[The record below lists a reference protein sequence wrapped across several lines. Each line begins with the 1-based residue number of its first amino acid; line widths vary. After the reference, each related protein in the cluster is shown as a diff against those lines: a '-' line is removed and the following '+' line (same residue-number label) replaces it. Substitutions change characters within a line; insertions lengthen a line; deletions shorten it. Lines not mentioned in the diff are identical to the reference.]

1 MHILNKII
9 LALIIL
15 SFNGALQARTI
26 KKVEVSGST
35 PYVDHVSLAEGST
48 DMDLL
53 VKIAFDEPNNS
64 LIVSLISYRK
74 LFVFQNDVS
83 YSQAVGCSELRPDKL
98 PYVVESDEQA
108 IYCLTKPLKKSI
120 VPKRKHVFHRWIEYE
135 GLQLQPTDYKMV
147 NDYIEQRFD
156 VLHKEADVSVT
167 LRDVLVMEEQ
177 AARKKVRYELFFQTD
192 LDRRYEISIKRD
204 PCFGKEE
211 AIAAAVA
218 QTEGIKTA
226 FEAFDQKFG
235 KASSFSTPESDKLFN
250 EMKALLLKQ
259 FPQRDEVST
268 CPDIQANI
276 DRYNCYVDSIRNMQ
290 SKYAIKVQARKRAA
304 AVLDLSADHILQAA
318 RKIDDNVNRWLL
330 SSDKMERRDLENA
343 CYHAIDQVQSR
354 VNQATEINESQHAAL
369 NIFYEAENYFRRTCV
384 KE

>member
-1 MHILNKII
+1 M
-9 LALIIL
+9 
-15 SFNGALQARTI
+15 
-26 KKVEVSGST
+26 
-35 PYVDHVSLAEGST
+35 
-48 DMDLL
+48 
-53 VKIAFDEPNNS
+53 
-64 LIVSLISYRK
+64 
-74 LFVFQNDVS
+74 
-83 YSQAVGCSELRPDKL
+83 
-98 PYVVESDEQA
+98 
-108 IYCLTKPLKKSI
+108 SI
-120 VPKRKHVFHRWIEYE
+120 
-135 GLQLQPTDYKMV
+135 
-147 NDYIEQRFD
+147 
-156 VLHKEADVSVT
+156 T

-250 EMKALLLKQ
+250 EMKTLLLKQ
-259 FPQRDEVST
+259 FPQRDEVSA

-290 SKYAIKVQARKRAA
+290 SKYAIKVQARERAA
-304 AVLDLSADHILQAA
+304 AILDLSADHILQAA
-318 RKIDDNVNRWLL
+318 RKIDDHVNRWLL

-343 CYHAIDQVQSR
+343 CRQTIEQIQSR
-354 VNQATEINESQHAAL
+354 VNRATEISESQHAAL
-369 NIFYEAENYFRRTCV
+369 NIFDEAENYFRRTCV